1 MNVSPPERSAD
12 RPPRPMSDHSAGL
25 PSPRIVHL
33 AFPTL
38 ALALLVVISAAC
50 DDPPVVDPDP
60 EPISPKIEDLKDR
73 VESLERKVSDV
84 IDSRRGDVGVSN
96 RDASD

>member
-12 RPPRPMSDHSAGL
+12 HPPRPGSPPSAGL
-25 PSPRIVHL
+25 R
-33 AFPTL
+33 FPCNIAPPL
-38 ALALLVVISAAC
+38 PALALIVLLSAAC

-60 EPISPKIEDLKDR
+60 EPIEPKIEDLKDR

-84 IDSRRGDVGVSN
+84 IESRRGDVGVSN
-96 RDASD
+96 GDASD